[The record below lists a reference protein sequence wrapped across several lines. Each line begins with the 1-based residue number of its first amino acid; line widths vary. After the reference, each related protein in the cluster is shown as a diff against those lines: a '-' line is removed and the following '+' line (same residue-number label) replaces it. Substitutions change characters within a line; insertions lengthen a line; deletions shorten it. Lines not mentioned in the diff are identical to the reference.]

1 MARFV
6 LKWRYFKSSPKRNSQ
21 YLKYIATRD
30 GVEKC
35 DESWRY
41 QPATIEQKRIIDSL
55 IKDFPDAISTPIY
68 EDYLSNKTKGLAS
81 ELIDDT
87 LEEYFDLIDKKE
99 NYIGYIAKRPRVEKQ
114 GTHGLFSLH
123 DEEINLESVAK
134 DIANHDGLVFTTIMS
149 LKRNDAEALD
159 YTRSIRWKELLKRNT
174 IAIAKSMNIS
184 PSDLRWYA
192 AFHNE
197 TYHPHIHLVAYSVG
211 REPYITEKRLDDLK
225 RTFAKDIFS
234 SEMHNIYV
242 EQTDRRNELRK
253 EAENKIEEV
262 VSLINEGHYSNPIVA
277 DLLKQLVSELDNYS
291 GRMMYGYL
299 PKRAKNLIDG
309 IVDEMAADEKIKEL
323 YELWYEKREII
334 VKIYREEMPPRV
346 PLSSNKEFKSIRN
359 AVLQEALRLKDISEY
374 PFTDENVEKIY
385 LPEKAKVPVIPAS
398 FQPSKKYHW
407 KTDIALSSARLFARL
422 TQAIQDN
429 FEEDRQTDQQVDKKV
444 LKRIQEKKQLQG
456 IKM

>member
-41 QPATIEQKRIIDSL
+41 QPATIEQQRIIDSL
-55 IKDFPDAISTPIY
+55 IKDFPNAISTPIY

-81 ELIDDT
+81 EFIDDT

-114 GTHGLFSLH
+114 GTHGLFSLY

-134 DIANHDGLVFTTIMS
+134 NIANHDGLVFTTIMS

-174 IAIAKSMNIS
+174 IAIAKSMNIP

-253 EAENKIEEV
+253 EAKNMIEEV

-277 DLLKQLVSELDNYS
+277 DLLKQLASELDNYS

-299 PKRAKNLIDG
+299 PKKAKNLIDG
-309 IVDEMAADEKIKEL
+309 IVDEMASDEKIKEL

-346 PLSSNKEFKSIRN
+346 PLSSNKEFKTIRN
-359 AVLQEALRLKDISEY
+359 AVLQEALGLKDTSEY

-385 LPEKAKVPVIPAS
+385 LPEKVKIPTLPPT
-398 FQPSKKYHW
+398 FKPPKKYHW

-422 TQAIQDN
+422 TQVIQDN
-429 FEEDRQTDQQVDKKV
+429 LEEDRQTDQQVDKKV

>member
-1 MARFV
+1 MARFI

-55 IKDFPDAISTPIY
+55 IKDFPDSIHTPIY
-68 EDYLSNKTKGLAS
+68 ENYLSNKTKGLAS

-134 DIANHDGLVFTTIMS
+134 NIANHDGLVFTTIMS

-159 YTRSIRWKELLKRNT
+159 YARSIRWKELLKRNT
-174 IAIAKSMNIS
+174 IAIAKSMNIP

-253 EAENKIEEV
+253 EAKNKIEEV
-262 VSLINEGHYSNPIVA
+262 FSLINEDYYSNPIVS

-309 IVDEMAADEKIKEL
+309 IVDEMASDEKMKEL
-323 YELWYEKREII
+323 YELWYEQRDMV

-346 PLSSNKEFKSIRN
+346 PLSSNKEFKTIRN
-359 AVLQEALRLKDISEY
+359 VVLQEALRLKDTSEY

-385 LPEKAKVPVIPAS
+385 LPEKVKIPTIPPT
-398 FQPSKKYHW
+398 FQPPNKYHW

-422 TQAIQDN
+422 TQVIQDN
-429 FEEDRQTDQQVDKKV
+429 LEEDKQFEQQVDKKV
-444 LKRIQEKKQLQG
+444 LKKIQEKKQAQG
-456 IKM
+456 LKM

>member
-41 QPATIEQKRIIDSL
+41 QTATIEQKRIIDSL
-55 IKDFPDAISTPIY
+55 IKDFPDSIHTPMY
-68 EDYLSNKTKGLAS
+68 EDYLSNKTKELAS
-81 ELIDDT
+81 GFIDDT

-134 DIANHDGLVFTTIMS
+134 NIANHDGLVFTTIMS

-159 YTRSIRWKELLKRNT
+159 YARSIRWKELLKRNT
-174 IAIAKSMNIS
+174 IAIAKSMNIP

-253 EAENKIEEV
+253 EAKNKIEEV

-277 DLLKQLVSELDNYS
+277 DLLKQLASELDNYS

-299 PKRAKNLIDG
+299 PKKAKNLIDG
-309 IVDEMAADEKIKEL
+309 IVDEMASDEKIKEL

-334 VKIYREEMPPRV
+334 VEIYREEMTPRV
-346 PLSSNKEFKSIRN
+346 PLSSNKEFKTIRN
-359 AVLQEALRLKDISEY
+359 AVLQEALRLKDTSEY

-385 LPEKAKVPVIPAS
+385 LPEKVKIPTLPPT
-398 FQPSKKYHW
+398 FKPPKKYHW

-422 TQAIQDN
+422 TQVIQDN
-429 FEEDRQTDQQVDKKV
+429 FEEDNQTDQQVDRKV
-444 LKRIQEKKQLQG
+444 LKKIQEKKQAQG
-456 IKM
+456 LKM